1 MKRKSMELL
10 SSFKMAMNSIFSN
23 RLRTFLTMLGVIIGV
38 ASVIVAVGFAK
49 GSTNSITSSIEGT
62 GTNLITISLMGRR
75 TSNISYDDVSELLDS
90 LEGIDGYAPAITSSV
105 YLKNA
110 ENESFSTTCIGTDAD
125 YATVQDKT
133 IQDGRFLTSFDVEGC
148 MDVVVVGTYVANSI
162 FPEGNAVG
170 NDIKIS
176 GKKFKIV
183 GILTET
189 ESGEEGSAD
198 DRILMPY
205 TVMQRLMGSGN
216 VNIIYMRSSKHD
228 ETEAIVNQTERLLYS
243 LYENEDYYRVISQEA
258 MLETLSSITNTLMM
272 VLGGIAAISLVV
284 GGIGIMNIMIV
295 SVTERT
301 REIGIRKAIGAR
313 KGNILIQFL
322 IESLIITGL
331 AGLVGIWIGC
341 GIIYVIGQIGL
352 VPAVYS
358 LDWMLIAF
366 GSSLMIGVV
375 FGIFP
380 AYKAASLDPI
390 VALRTN

>member
-1 MKRKSMELL
+1 MEVL
-10 SSFKMAMNSIFSN
+10 SSFKMAINSIFSN

-49 GSTNSITSSIEGT
+49 GSTNSITSSIENT

-75 TSNISYDDVSELLDS
+75 TSTIDYDDVSEVLDT
-90 LEGIDGYAPAITSSV
+90 LEGIDGYAPLLNSSV

-110 ENESFSTTCIGTDAD
+110 DNESFSTSCIGTNSD
-125 YATVQDKT
+125 YAVVQDKT
-133 IQDGRFLTSFDVEGC
+133 IQEGRFLTSFDIEGS
-148 MDVVVVGTYVANSI
+148 MNVAVVCTYIANTI
-162 FPEGNAVG
+162 FPDGDAIGNY
-170 NDIKIS
+170 IKI
-176 GKKFKIV
+176 GGQKFKVV

-198 DRILMPY
+198 DTIIVPY
-205 TVMQRLMGSGN
+205 TVLQRLMGTGN
-216 VNIIYMRSSKHD
+216 VSTIYMRSTNHEDTESIVEK
-228 ETEAIVNQTERLLYS
+228 TEALLYG
-243 LYENEDYYRVISQEA
+243 LYENEDYYKVTSREA
-258 MLETLSSITNTLMM
+258 MLETLNSITDTLMI

-313 KGNILIQFL
+313 RGNILIQFL

-331 AGLVGIWIGC
+331 AGLIGIGIGC
-341 GIIYVIGQIGL
+341 LIIYIIGKVGL

-358 LDWMLIAF
+358 IDWMIIAF
-366 GSSLMIGVV
+366 GSSLGIGVI

>member
-1 MKRKSMELL
+1 MEIL
-10 SSFKMAMNSIFSN
+10 SSFKMAVNSIFSN

-49 GSTNSITSSIEGT
+49 GSTSSITSSIEGT
-62 GTNLITISLMGRR
+62 GTNLITVSLMGRR
-75 TSNISYDDVSELLDS
+75 TSSINYDDVAEILDT
-90 LEGIDGYAPAITSSV
+90 LEGIDGYSPNLNSNV

-110 ENESFSTTCIGTDAD
+110 DNESFSTTCIGTNSD
-125 YATVQDKT
+125 YAIVQDKT
-133 IQDGRFLTSFDVEGC
+133 IQEGRFLTSFDIEGA
-148 MDVVVVGTYVANSI
+148 MNVAVVGTYVADSI

-170 NDIKIS
+170 NYIKIS
-176 GKKFKIV
+176 GQKFKV
-183 GILTET
+183 VCVLTET
-189 ESGEEGSAD
+189 ESGEEGTVD
-198 DRILMPY
+198 DIIIVPY
-205 TVMQRLMGSGN
+205 TVMQRLMGTGN
-216 VNIIYMRSSKHD
+216 ISTIYMRSTNHED
-228 ETEAIVNQTERLLYS
+228 TEKVVEKTENLLYG

-258 MLETLSSITNTLMM
+258 MLETLNSITDTLMI

-313 KGNILIQFL
+313 RGNILLQFL
-322 IESLIITGL
+322 IESLLITGL
-331 AGLVGIWIGC
+331 AGLVGIGIGC
-341 GIIYVIGQIGL
+341 LIIHIIGEVGL
-352 VPAVYS
+352 VPSVYS

-366 GSSLMIGVV
+366 GSSLGIGVL

>member
-1 MKRKSMELL
+1 MEVL
-10 SSFKMAMNSIFSN
+10 SSFKMAVNSIFSN

-49 GSTNSITSSIEGT
+49 GSTSSITSSIEGT
-62 GTNLITISLMGRR
+62 GTNLITVNLMGRR
-75 TSNISYDDVSELLDS
+75 TSNIGYDDVSVLLDE
-90 LEGIDGYAPAITSSV
+90 LEGIDGYAPTLNSSA

-110 ENESFSTTCIGTDAD
+110 ENESFSTTCVGTNAD

-133 IQDGRFLTSFDVEGC
+133 IQEGRFLTTFDIEGS
-148 MDVVVVGTYVANSI
+148 MNVAVVGTYIANSI

-170 NDIKIS
+170 NSIKIS
-176 GKKFKIV
+176 GQKFKIV

-189 ESGEEGSAD
+189 ESGEEDGAD
-198 DRILMPY
+198 DMIIIPY

-216 VNIIYMRSSKHD
+216 ISTIYMRSTNHA
-228 ETEAIVNQTERLLYS
+228 ETENIVTKTKTLLYG
-243 LYENEDYYRVISQEA
+243 LYENEDYYRVTSQEA
-258 MLETLSSITNTLMM
+258 MLETLSSITDTLMI

-284 GGIGIMNIMIV
+284 GGIGIMNIMLV

-322 IESLIITGL
+322 IESLLITGL
-331 AGLVGIWIGC
+331 AGLVGIGIGC
-341 GIIYVIGQIGL
+341 LIIYIIDQVGL
-352 VPAVYS
+352 VPAMYS
-358 LDWMLIAF
+358 IDWMLISF
-366 GSSLMIGVV
+366 GSSLAIGVL
-375 FGIFP
+375 FGMFP

-390 VALRTN
+390 VALRSN

>member
-1 MKRKSMELL
+1 MEVL
-10 SSFKMAMNSIFSN
+10 SSFKMAVNSIFSN

-49 GSTNSITSSIEGT
+49 GSTSSITSSIEGT
-62 GTNLITISLMGRR
+62 GTNLITVNLMGRR
-75 TSNISYDDVSELLDS
+75 TSNIGYDDVSVLLDE
-90 LEGIDGYAPAITSSV
+90 LEGIDGYAPTLNSSA

-110 ENESFSTTCIGTDAD
+110 ENESFSTTCVGTNAD

-133 IQDGRFLTSFDVEGC
+133 IQEGRFLTTFDIEGS
-148 MDVVVVGTYVANSI
+148 MNVAVVGTYIANSI

-170 NDIKIS
+170 NSIKIS
-176 GKKFKIV
+176 GQKFKIV

-189 ESGEEGSAD
+189 ESGEEDGAD
-198 DRILMPY
+198 DMIIIPY

-216 VNIIYMRSSKHD
+216 ISTIYMRSTNHA
-228 ETEAIVNQTERLLYS
+228 ETENIVTKTKTLLYG
-243 LYENEDYYRVISQEA
+243 LYENEDYYRVTSQEA
-258 MLETLSSITNTLMM
+258 MLETLSSITDTLMI

-322 IESLIITGL
+322 IESLLITGL
-331 AGLVGIWIGC
+331 AGLVGIGIGC
-341 GIIYVIGQIGL
+341 LIIYIIDQVGL
-352 VPAVYS
+352 VPAMYS
-358 LDWMLIAF
+358 IDWMLISF
-366 GSSLMIGVV
+366 GSSLAIGVL
-375 FGIFP
+375 FGMFP

-390 VALRTN
+390 VALRSN

>member
-1 MKRKSMELL
+1 MELV
-10 SSFKMAMNSIFSN
+10 SSFKMAINSIFSN

-49 GSTNSITSSIEGT
+49 GSTSSITSSIEGT

-75 TSNISYDDVSELLDS
+75 TSTIGYDDVSKLLYTLD
-90 LEGIDGYAPAITSSV
+90 GIDGYAPAITSSI

-110 ENESFSTTCIGTDAD
+110 DNESFSTSCIGTNSD

-133 IQDGRFLTSFDVEGC
+133 IQEGRFLTSFDVEGA
-148 MDVVVVGTYVANSI
+148 MNVVVIGTYVANSI
-162 FPEGNAVG
+162 FPDGDAVG
-170 NDIKIS
+170 NEIKIS
-176 GKKFKIV
+176 GQKFKVV

-198 DRILMPY
+198 DIVLMPY
-205 TVMQRLMGSGN
+205 TVMQRLMGSGS
-216 VNIIYMRSSKHD
+216 VSTVYMRSSQHD
-228 ETEAIVNQTERLLYS
+228 ETEAIVEKTEMLLYS

-258 MLETLSSITNTLMM
+258 MLETLSSITDTLMI

-331 AGLVGIWIGC
+331 AGLVGIGMGC
-341 GIIYVIGQIGL
+341 GITYIIGQIGL

-358 LDWMLIAF
+358 IDWMVIAF
-366 GSSLMIGVV
+366 GSSLFIGVI

-390 VALRTN
+390 IALRTN